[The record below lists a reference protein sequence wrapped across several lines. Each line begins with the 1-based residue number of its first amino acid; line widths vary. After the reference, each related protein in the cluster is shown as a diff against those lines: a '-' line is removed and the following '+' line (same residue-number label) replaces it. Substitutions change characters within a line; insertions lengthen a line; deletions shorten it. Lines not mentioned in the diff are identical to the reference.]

1 MSIGATAIVSSGT
14 GCLDTGQ
21 FMYQKGATFGAP
33 LGNGQIENWA
43 DSGLAYNSQQTD
55 TSTDVDADHKKQ
67 LRGVQHGAVMNREAA
82 RKSRLRKKAY
92 VQQLENSRLRL
103 TELEQELQR
112 ARQQGIFI
120 ASGLSGDH
128 GHTVA
133 GNAALAFDM
142 EYGRWL
148 DEHQQLINDIR
159 LAVNSHMGDNELC
172 VLVGGVMAYYDEVFR
187 LKSTGAKA
195 DVFHMLSVRN
205 RCIHERKKVTTLET
219 TGFVRS
225 YLRELDGLKVVLPI
239 KPKVEELWKPPKSP
253 FVKINFDVTFRK
265 EEHKSCSGIVVRDSE
280 GMVLGSRV
288 VHNGWVALVFAVE
301 ATVCS
306 QGLQM
311 GLDLGAIAVRV
322 EGDALSVIKKLQKV
336 EEDKS
341 EISATIK
348 VCLWSSKGFQ
358 MCKFVNGKRSK
369 KECVKLL
376 MGIVLI
382 SVLMKLG
389 EGKSFGKWKG

>member
-1 MSIGATAIVSSGT
+1 MYCIEKKLSNKKKIVQYFLILSILPLLFSDFLPFFTQDLGSYQLFGNNSLNQCCLFVCGLWAI
-14 GCLDTGQ
+14 
-21 FMYQKGATFGAP
+21 
-33 LGNGQIENWA
+33 
-43 DSGLAYNSQQTD
+43 
-55 TSTDVDADHKKQ
+55 
-67 LRGVQHGAVMNREAA
+67 
-82 RKSRLRKKAY
+82 
-92 VQQLENSRLRL
+92 
-103 TELEQELQR
+103 
-112 ARQQGIFI
+112 
-120 ASGLSGDH
+120 
-128 GHTVA
+128 
-133 GNAALAFDM
+133 
-142 EYGRWL
+142 WL
-148 DEHQQLINDIR
+148 
-159 LAVNSHMGDNELC
+159 
-172 VLVGGVMAYYDEVFR
+172 
-187 LKSTGAKA
+187 
-195 DVFHMLSVRN
+195 VRN

-265 EEHKSCSGIVVRDSE
+265 DEHKSCSGIVVRDSE

-288 VHNGWVALVFAVE
+288 FHNGWVPLVFAVE